1 MSRMNS
7 MLAKARVLSARTK
20 RLYSMGFWDE
30 DKLLVNNDTVPL
42 PVNSL
47 IALND
52 LLESR
57 LGIREEY
64 VKLKMKWY
72 VSLATNASVLVV
84 VAWLRK
90 YKIEPERVVLSM
102 RKILLHFRIINSV
115 NLNELHV
122 QIMKEV
128 MMYLEYWLGQLCPVC
143 KEGTLW
149 VGKMC

>member
-1 MSRMNS
+1 M
-7 MLAKARVLSARTK
+7 
-20 RLYSMGFWDE
+20 
-30 DKLLVNNDTVPL
+30 
-42 PVNSL
+42 
-47 IALND
+47 
-52 LLESR
+52 
-57 LGIREEY
+57 
-64 VKLKMKWY
+64 
-72 VSLATNASVLVV
+72 SLATNASVLVV

-102 RKILLHFRIINSV
+102 RKILLHFRIIVSV

>member
-30 DKLLVNNDTVPL
+30 DKLLVNNDTVPS

-57 LGIREEY
+57 LGIRED
-64 VKLKMKWY
+64 
-72 VSLATNASVLVV
+72 VLVV
-84 VAWLRK
+84 VAWSRK
-90 YKIEPERVVLSM
+90 YKIEPERVVSSM

-115 NLNELHV
+115 NLDELHV
-122 QIMKEV
+122 QMVKEV

-143 KEGTLW
+143 KEGTSW

>member
-1 MSRMNS
+1 

-64 VKLKMKWY
+64 VKLKKKWY

-115 NLNELHV
+115 NLDELHV
-122 QIMKEV
+122 QMVKEV

>member
-122 QIMKEV
+122 QMLKEV

>member
-1 MSRMNS
+1 
-7 MLAKARVLSARTK
+7 
-20 RLYSMGFWDE
+20 
-30 DKLLVNNDTVPL
+30 
-42 PVNSL
+42 
-47 IALND
+47 
-52 LLESR
+52 
-57 LGIREEY
+57 
-64 VKLKMKWY
+64 
-72 VSLATNASVLVV
+72 
-84 VAWLRK
+84 
-90 YKIEPERVVLSM
+90 M

>member
-1 MSRMNS
+1 

-64 VKLKMKWY
+64 VKLKK
-72 VSLATNASVLVV
+72 
-84 VAWLRK
+84 K
-90 YKIEPERVVLSM
+90 
-102 RKILLHFRIINSV
+102 
-115 NLNELHV
+115 
-122 QIMKEV
+122 
-128 MMYLEYWLGQLCPVC
+128 
-143 KEGTLW
+143 
-149 VGKMC
+149 

>member
-1 MSRMNS
+1 
-7 MLAKARVLSARTK
+7 
-20 RLYSMGFWDE
+20 MGFWDE

-122 QIMKEV
+122 QMLKEV

>member
-1 MSRMNS
+1 
-7 MLAKARVLSARTK
+7 
-20 RLYSMGFWDE
+20 MGFWDE

-64 VKLKMKWY
+64 VKLKKKWY

-115 NLNELHV
+115 NLDELHV
-122 QIMKEV
+122 QMVKEV

>member
-64 VKLKMKWY
+64 VKLKK
-72 VSLATNASVLVV
+72 
-84 VAWLRK
+84 K
-90 YKIEPERVVLSM
+90 
-102 RKILLHFRIINSV
+102 
-115 NLNELHV
+115 
-122 QIMKEV
+122 
-128 MMYLEYWLGQLCPVC
+128 
-143 KEGTLW
+143 
-149 VGKMC
+149 